1 MPEPTTSG
9 LTDEEWL
16 AIHRM
21 ADEAEELR
29 TEVRRLQ
36 DGIRE
41 VADDLDRDVAPGA
54 TTIHEV
60 KLRTLIGDDRA

>member
-1 MPEPTTSG
+1 
-9 LTDEEWL
+9 
-16 AIHRM
+16 M

-60 KLRTLIGDDRA
+60 KLRTLIGDDDERAI